1 MNGTPLPV
9 ERRGRGPAIMLLH
22 GYTGCAHGM
31 DATARAFEHD
41 YDVIAPD
48 LPGHG
53 RSAAASRRAGY
64 GFEDCI
70 DDLVATLL
78 ACGHQWAHWI
88 GYSMGARLALG
99 CAVRH
104 PQRVASLAL
113 VAARAGIEDAA
124 EREARR
130 RADEELAVRIERAG
144 LEMFVDEWMAQPIFA
159 TQRRLGS
166 QFLAQQRAE
175 RLANDA
181 EGLAA
186 GLRALGP
193 GAQPSYFD
201 ELPRITAPALLLAG
215 RFDHKFVA
223 AARDLASRM
232 PHAEA
237 CVIADAGHA
246 VHLEQA
252 AAFVHA
258 VQDFLRR
265 APGPVRDEY
274 PIPVEETAT

>member
-1 MNGTPLPV
+1 MNGAPLPV

-22 GYTGCAHGM
+22 GFTGSARGM
-31 DATARAFEHD
+31 DALASALEHE

-53 RSAAASRRAGY
+53 RAAVVGQRAGY
-64 GFEDCI
+64 GFDDCT

-78 ACGHQWAHWI
+78 ASGHRRAHWI

-104 PQRVASLAL
+104 PQRVTSLAL
-113 VAARAGIEDAA
+113 IAARAGIEDPA
-124 EREARR
+124 ERAARR
-130 RADEELAVRIERAG
+130 RADEELAQRIERAG
-144 LEMFVDEWMAQPIFA
+144 LEAFVDEWMAQPIFA
-159 TQRRLGS
+159 TQRRLGA

-181 EGLAA
+181 AGLAA

-193 GAQPSYFD
+193 GAQPSLFD
-201 ELPRITAPALLLAG
+201 ELAGIAAPALLVAG
-215 RFDHKFVA
+215 QLDHGFVA
-223 AARDLASRM
+223 AARDLARRM
-232 PHAEA
+232 PHAEV
-237 CVIADAGHA
+237 CEIADAGHA
-246 VHLEQA
+246 VHLERP

-265 APGPVRDEY
+265 APAPARDEY

>member
-1 MNGTPLPV
+1 MNGAPLPV

-22 GYTGCAHGM
+22 GFTGTARGM
-31 DATARAFEHD
+31 DAIAQAFEDD

-53 RSAAASRRAGY
+53 RSAAAGQRAGY
-64 GFEDCI
+64 GFDDGI

-78 ACGHQWAHWI
+78 ASGHQRAHWI

-113 VAARAGIEDAA
+113 IAARAGIEDAV
-124 EREARR
+124 ERAARG
-130 RADEELAVRIERAG
+130 RADEELALRIERVG
-144 LEMFVDEWMAQPIFA
+144 LEAFVDEWMAQPVFA
-159 TQRRLGS
+159 TQRRLGA

-181 EGLAA
+181 AGLAA
-186 GLRALGP
+186 ALRALGP
-193 GAQPSYFD
+193 GAQPAYFG
-201 ELPRITAPALLLAG
+201 ELQRITMPALLVAG
-215 RFDHKFVA
+215 QLDHKFVA
-223 AARDLASRM
+223 AARDLASRL
-232 PHAEA
+232 PHAEF
-237 CVIADAGHA
+237 CEIADAGHA

-265 APGPVRDEY
+265 SPTPARDEY

>member
-1 MNGTPLPV
+1 MNGAPLPV

-22 GYTGCAHGM
+22 GFTGRARGM
-31 DATARAFEHD
+31 DEIASALQHE

-53 RSAAASRRAGY
+53 RAAAVGQRAGH
-64 GFEDCI
+64 GFDDCI

-78 ACGHQWAHWI
+78 ASGHQRAHWI

-113 VAARAGIEDAA
+113 IAARAGIESAA

-130 RADEELAVRIERAG
+130 RADEALALRIESAG
-144 LEMFVDEWMAQPIFA
+144 LEEFVDAWMAQPIFA
-159 TQRRLGS
+159 TQRRLGAP
-166 QFLAQQRAE
+166 FLAQQRAE
-175 RLANDA
+175 RMANDA
-181 EGLAA
+181 AGLAA
-186 GLRALGP
+186 ALRALGP
-193 GAQPSYFD
+193 GAQPSFFD
-201 ELPRITAPALLLAG
+201 ELAGIAVPALLVAG
-215 RFDHKFVA
+215 ELDHVFVA
-223 AARDLASRM
+223 AARDLARRM
-232 PHAEA
+232 PHAQA
-237 CVIADAGHA
+237 CEIADAGHA
-246 VHLEQA
+246 VHLEQP

-265 APGPVRDEY
+265 APAPAHDEY

>member
-1 MNGTPLPV
+1 MSGTPLPV
-9 ERRGRGPAIMLLH
+9 ERRGSGPAIMLLH
-22 GYTGCAHGM
+22 GFTGSARGM
-31 DATARAFEHD
+31 DAIAQAFEHD

-53 RSAAASRRAGY
+53 RSAAVSRRAGY
-64 GFEDCI
+64 GFDDCI
-70 DDLVATLL
+70 EDLVATLL
-78 ACGHQWAHWI
+78 ACGHQQAHWI
-88 GYSMGARLALG
+88 GYSMGSRLALG

-130 RADEELAVRIERAG
+130 RADQELASRIESAG
-144 LEMFVDEWMAQPIFA
+144 LEAFAEEWTAQPLFA
-159 TQRRLGS
+159 TQRRLGA
-166 QFLAQQRAE
+166 QFLAQQRVE

-181 EGLAA
+181 AGLAA
-186 GLRALGP
+186 SLRALGP
-193 GAQPSYFD
+193 GAQPSLFD
-201 ELPRITAPALLLAG
+201 ELARITAPALLMAG
-215 RFDHKFVA
+215 ELDPGFVA
-223 AARDLASRM
+223 AARDLARRM
-232 PHAEA
+232 PHAEIRE
-237 CVIADAGHA
+237 IADTGHA

-265 APGPVRDEY
+265 ATAPARDEY
-274 PIPVEETAT
+274 PIPVEETVT

>member
-1 MNGTPLPV
+1 MSGAALPV

-22 GYTGCAHGM
+22 GFTGRARGM
-31 DATARAFEHD
+31 DAVATAFEHQ

-53 RSAAASRRAGY
+53 RSAAVRRRAGY

-78 ACGHQWAHWI
+78 ASGHERAHWI

-104 PQRVASLAL
+104 PRRVASLAL
-113 VAARAGIEDAA
+113 IAARAGIEDAA

-130 RADEELAVRIERAG
+130 RADEELARRIETGG
-144 LEMFVDEWMAQPIFA
+144 LEAFVDEWMAHPLFA
-159 TQRRLGS
+159 TQRRLGA
-166 QFLAQQRAE
+166 QFLAHQRNE
-175 RLANDA
+175 RLAHDA
-181 EGLAA
+181 AGLAA

-201 ELPRITAPALLLAG
+201 ALMRIAAPTLLVAGELDPRFVESARVLAG
-215 RFDHKFVA
+215 R
-223 AARDLASRM
+223 M
-232 PHAEA
+232 PRAEV
-237 CVIADAGHA
+237 CEIADAGHA
-246 VHLEQA
+246 VHLEQPA
-252 AAFVHA
+252 SFVHA

-265 APGPVRDEY
+265 APAPAQDEY
-274 PIPVEETAT
+274 PIQVEETAT